1 MPPEGLEFGEGVL
14 INNDTGDI
22 IGATHG
28 GGIINAAPVNWE
40 PRSRIVDPRD
50 ERITELEHRVEALL
64 QMVEHLRIQAKEAGV
79 AVEPMTL
86 SEMLTNSD

>member
-1 MPPEGLEFGEGVL
+1 MPPEGLEFSEGVL

-28 GGIINAAPVNWE
+28 GGIFNAAPINWE
-40 PRSRIVDPRD
+40 PMRIADPRD
-50 ERITELEHRVEALL
+50 ERITELEHQVEALL

-79 AVEPMTL
+79 AVEPITL
-86 SEMLTNSD
+86 SEMLTNSE

>member
-40 PRSRIVDPRD
+40 PLSRIVDSRD

>member
-28 GGIINAAPVNWE
+28 GGIVNTAPINWE
-40 PRSRIVDPRD
+40 PLRIVDPRD
-50 ERITELEHRVEALL
+50 ERITELEHQVEALL

-86 SEMLTNSD
+86 SEMLTNSE

>member
-40 PRSRIVDPRD
+40 PLSRIVDSRD

-86 SEMLTNSD
+86 SEMLTNYE